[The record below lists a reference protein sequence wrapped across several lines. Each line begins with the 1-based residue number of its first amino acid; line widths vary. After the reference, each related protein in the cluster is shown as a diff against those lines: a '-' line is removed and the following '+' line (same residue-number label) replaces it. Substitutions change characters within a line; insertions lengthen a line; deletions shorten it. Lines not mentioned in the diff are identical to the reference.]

1 MRLRFKLALFA
12 PFLLSV
18 LTLSLGAQS
27 LPSLPAASG
36 VVTGTLPN
44 GISYYLVSNPSV
56 KGRADFALV
65 QKGPVREDVS
75 RAALADLPHFQ
86 NGRPYQFLAKLG
98 AGYDKFGYIRPTEA
112 STTYFFHDVPVGQA
126 TVRDTVLLMLFDISE
141 TCPYEQAIVVSGDID
156 KQVVRERMNVFSMMV
171 TPRAR
176 VPEPPAYEW
185 DPSEGPAV
193 RFVRTSPQDE
203 STLTVRYTSPRT
215 PREAMN
221 TAQPLVTEL
230 FARELGVIVRD
241 RLERNLREK
250 GIPLA
255 GTEVGYRSSSA
266 GPGAESYSFSVVT
279 GRDDLLR
286 ATEAVGAVLGEL
298 DAHGASLSEFQQ
310 ARDRFLST
318 LAAGSS
324 TVSNADWVAKCESAF
339 LYGSNLADPGYVREF
354 FTSRNIASQR
364 ELELFNDFISALL
377 DPARALTLR
386 YESPADSLDAGPLK
400 AAFAAGWT
408 SASSSPVVREYR
420 VNQSD
425 TLGLYV
431 PKAKSK
437 LKQTGPEPMTGG
449 ELWTFAN
456 GMKVIYKRSPDAK
469 GTFSYGFLL
478 NGGYAGVPGLAQG
491 EGGFIGDLLMLSDIG
506 GIPGASFMKLLES
519 NGIGFEPSVSL
530 TDLRITGSAPSRK
543 LQLLLKSL
551 LTLSRDRAVNN
562 DAYAYYRA
570 GERLRISMDRR
581 QQAGIQAVVDSIMSP
596 GYLHSPV
603 KRLSA
608 LSDDLPQRAEA
619 YFSDVFS
626 RCSDGVLVLVGDL
639 DPYMLK
645 KVLPKYMG
653 GFMTGGK
660 PAARPQVEFPFRSGW
675 STYTVDAEGSD
686 VGTGEPCITVAESA
700 LVPFTLERNISFS
713 IAVMELRKHLAEAL
727 ADTGMFAE
735 VTGDSEYFP
744 SERMTVRI
752 VCRPVAESGL
762 PADIVAGDPLRVLG
776 VVRGALAGFS
786 ASGPSAASVTES
798 KAVLQAEWEAQS
810 ADPSF
815 LVDAALTRYSAGK
828 DLVTGFKSRAG
839 SVTPASVKEILSAL
853 EAGSKVEFV
862 VY

>member
-1 MRLRFKLALFA
+1 MRLRIKPASFA
-12 PFLLSV
+12 SFLLSV

-27 LPSLPAASG
+27 LPSFPAASG

-75 RAALADLPHFQ
+75 RAALADLPHFR
-86 NGRPYQFLAKLG
+86 NERPYQFLAKLG
-98 AGYDKFGYIRPTEA
+98 VGYDKFGYIRPTEA

-126 TVRDTVLLMLFDISE
+126 AVRDTMLLMLFDVSE
-141 TCPYEQAIVVSGDID
+141 TCPYEQAIIVSGDID

-171 TPRAR
+171 TSRAR

-185 DPSEGPAV
+185 NPSEGPVV
-193 RFVRTSPQDE
+193 RVVRTAPQDE
-203 STLTVRYTSPRT
+203 ATLTVRYSSPRT

-230 FARELGVIVRD
+230 FARELGIIVRD
-241 RLERNLREK
+241 RLESNFRER

-255 GTEVGYRSSSA
+255 GAEAGYRGSSA
-266 GPGAESYSFSVVT
+266 GPGAELYSFSAVT
-279 GRDDLLR
+279 GREDLLR
-286 ATEAVGAVLGEL
+286 ATEAIGSVLGEL

-310 ARDRFLST
+310 ARDRFLSS
-318 LAAGSS
+318 LVSASS
-324 TVSNADWVAKCESAF
+324 ASSNSDWVTKCESAF

-364 ELELFNDFISALL
+364 ELELFNDFVSALL
-377 DPARALTLR
+377 DPGRAVTLR
-386 YESPADSLDAGPLK
+386 YESPADSLAVEPLK
-400 AAFAAGWT
+400 AAFAAGWA
-408 SASSSPVVREYR
+408 SASSSPVIREYR

-431 PKAKSK
+431 PKGKSK
-437 LKQTGPEPMTGG
+437 LKQTGPEAMTGG

-456 GMKVIYKRSPDAK
+456 GMKVIYKRSDAVK

-478 NGGYAGVPGLAQG
+478 NGGCAGVPGLAQG
-491 EGGFIGDLLMLSDIG
+491 EGGFIGDLLTVSDIG
-506 GIPGASFMKLLES
+506 GIPGTSFLKLLES
-519 NGIGFEPSVSL
+519 NGIGFRTAVGL
-530 TDLRITGSAPSRK
+530 TDLRITGSSPSSK

-581 QQAGIQAVVDSIMSP
+581 RQAGIQAVVDSIMSP

-603 KRLSA
+603 KRLSG
-608 LSDDLPQRAEA
+608 LTDDLPQRAEA

-626 RCSDGVLVLVGDL
+626 RCNDGLLVLVGDL

-653 GFMTGGK
+653 GFMTGGR
-660 PAARPQVEFPFRSGW
+660 PAARPQVEFPLRSGW

-700 LVPFTLERNISFS
+700 LVPFTLDRYISFN
-713 IAVMELRKHLAEAL
+713 IAVMELQKHLAGAL

-735 VTGDSEYFP
+735 VSGDADYFP

-762 PADIVAGDPLRVLG
+762 PADVVAGDPLRVLG

-786 ASGPSAASVTES
+786 ASCPSEASTAES
-798 KAVLQAEWEAQS
+798 KAVLQAGRDAL
-810 ADPSF
+810 AGDPSF

-839 SVTPASVKEILSAL
+839 SVTPSSVKEILSAL
-853 EAGSKVEFV
+853 ESGSKVEFV
-862 VY
+862 IY